1 MVASPAPR
9 REFPVLEKNSLFRP
23 KNSLFREKNSLFF
36 LAQGICLQGTEIAA
50 RIGAESAGIAVFA
63 RIFSKFPVKFPV
75 LREFEGSRPQAG
87 PLDRI

>member
-1 MVASPAPR
+1 MKPTGAEEFPAP
-9 REFPVLEKNSLFRP
+9 LKNSLFQRENSLFGQ
-23 KNSLFREKNSLFF
+23 KNSLFLES
-36 LAQGICLQGTEIAA
+36 QGICLQGTEIAA

-75 LREFEGSRPQAG
+75 LREFEGSRPQVG